1 MDEFIMEELMRKD
14 QEEFIEDETIDD
26 LTIDDLKR
34 KIVGM
39 INEDIERY
47 VGRKKTISE
56 DK

>member
-1 MDEFIMEELMRKD
+1 MDEKNNVKD

-26 LTIDDLKR
+26 LKR
-34 KIVGM
+34 RIVGM